1 MITILIKTFLLKLLK
16 TKDSAIQFYKTNKK
30 ILYRHNQLIIQ
41 VHLILEKKNLIW
53 PKKIVKNQIAQNQSK
68 DTLILNM
75 IIKMILTNILKWRNK
90 NWKIIQKKKD
100 LW

>member
-41 VHLILEKKNLIW
+41 VHLILEKKNLI
-53 PKKIVKNQIAQNQSK
+53 
-68 DTLILNM
+68 
-75 IIKMILTNILKWRNK
+75 
-90 NWKIIQKKKD
+90 
-100 LW
+100 